1 MKPSLF
7 DCLFVVMYAS
17 VSVLANEESISNTT
31 ERSAKDKSSDKED
44 AKISICIL
52 LIQRKLLIR
61 IKPKILKSHLRVSLT
76 QAFQIVRFLSKN
88 AQSKLSLQRVY

>member
-1 MKPSLF
+1 MELRLSHVDERHLLFLEVILESKAMKPSLF

-44 AKISICIL
+44 AQISICIL
-52 LIQRKLLIR
+52 LAQR
-61 IKPKILKSHLRVSLT
+61 
-76 QAFQIVRFLSKN
+76 
-88 AQSKLSLQRVY
+88 

>member
-31 ERSAKDKSSDKED
+31 ERSAKDKSSVKED
-44 AKISICIL
+44 AQISICIL
-52 LIQRKLLIR
+52 LTQR
-61 IKPKILKSHLRVSLT
+61 
-76 QAFQIVRFLSKN
+76 
-88 AQSKLSLQRVY
+88 